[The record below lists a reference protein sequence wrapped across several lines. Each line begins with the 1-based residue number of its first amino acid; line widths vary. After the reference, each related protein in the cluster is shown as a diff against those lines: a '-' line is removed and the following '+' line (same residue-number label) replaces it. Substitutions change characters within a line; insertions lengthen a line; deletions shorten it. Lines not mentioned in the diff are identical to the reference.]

1 MKQKH
6 NWIEKNI
13 PIYEQLDTPQECL
26 TWLEISKEAIE
37 HNIAQYKKVIGDG
50 ILAPVIKSNAYGHG
64 LVEVGQICEKNK
76 QVGWLCVATLS
87 EALILRKN
95 NITKPILV
103 LSYLGKNLEQAV
115 IQNISLV
122 AYDMHTIKKLNDIGK
137 QLGKKCHVHI
147 KIDTG
152 LSRLGVQA
160 AQALTFIQEV
170 KTCKYI
176 YIQGIWTHF
185 AESHAQDRSFTNQQ
199 LQLFEDII
207 TKLEE
212 YNIHIPI
219 KHVANSA
226 ATTMLYQHNQK
237 KSQDVQNSKYGNFF
251 RIGIGFYGYWSSEYV
266 KKTTQEKWPDFTL
279 KPAMTWK
286 TKIFHIKHIKK
297 NSFISYNREYQVTR
311 DSKIA
316 LVPTGYFDGY
326 DLRLSNKSFVLIQGK
341 HVPTVGRICMNI
353 TVIDVTDIK
362 KVNIEDEVI
371 LLGDYPYINASDIA
385 QTCNLNPREIMT
397 KINAEIPRIIVD

>member
-1 MKQKH
+1 MEQKH

-13 PIYEQLDTPQECL
+13 PIYEQLNTPQENY
-26 TWLEISKEAIE
+26 TWVQISKKAIE
-37 HNIAQYKKVIGDG
+37 HNITQYKKVIGDG

-64 LVEVGQICEKNK
+64 LIETAQICEKNK
-76 QVGWLCVATLS
+76 QVGWLCVATIS
-87 EALILRKN
+87 EALLLRKN

-103 LSYLGKNLEQAV
+103 LSYLGGNLEQAI
-115 IQNISLV
+115 IQNISLT
-122 AYDMHTIKKLNDIGK
+122 AYDMNTIKKLNNIGQ
-137 QLGKKCHVHI
+137 QLGKKCNIHI

-160 AQALTFIQEV
+160 KQAVTFIQEV
-170 KTCKYI
+170 KI
-176 YIQGIWTHF
+176 YKFIHIQGIWTQF
-185 AESHAQDRSFTNQQ
+185 AESDTQDRSFTNQQ
-199 LQLFEDII
+199 LQLFENIAA
-207 TKLEE
+207 KLEE
-212 YNIHIPI
+212 YGIHIPI

-226 ATTMLYQHNQK
+226 ATTTLHL
-237 KSQDVQNSKYGNFF
+237 QNAKYGNFF
-251 RIGIGFYGYWSSEYV
+251 RVGLGLYGYWPSEYV
-266 KKTTQEKWPDFTL
+266 KKITQKTWPDFTL

-297 NSFISYNREYQVTR
+297 NNFIGYNREYQVTR

-326 DLRLSNKSFVLIQGK
+326 DLRLSNKSFVLIHRK

-353 TVIDVTDIK
+353 TTIDVTDIK
-362 KVNIEDEVI
+362 EVNVGDEVI
-371 LLGDYPYINASDIA
+371 LLGDYPYINSSSIA
-385 QTCNLNPREIMT
+385 QTCNPNPREIMTEINAEIMT